1 MKKMLWLILMLIFIY
16 FYFDFLNSDY
26 FLIKTINVNK
36 DLELKLDFTNESY
49 LDVLKELKGKNIW
62 LLDTKLIEERIKED
76 VRIKDIKINKKFPSS
91 LDLILEEEEPFAKIK
106 YNNELFF
113 LNNNDKIFALDKEI
127 KSDNDIILNIDN
139 LEELKILKN
148 SLDKIRKS
156 KASFIVSDIF
166 LDSKENIILTLID
179 GTKIVSDYYVE
190 SEKYETAFA
199 LYKKLRD
206 SDKKVKY
213 IDIRFVDF
221 ICLPLL

>member
-49 LDVLKELKGKNIW
+49 LDVLKKLKGKNIW

-91 LDLILEEEEPFAKIK
+91 LDLILEEEEPFTKIK

-148 SLDKIRKS
+148 SLDKIRRS

-166 LDSKENIILTLID
+166 LDSKDNIILTLID
-179 GTKIVSDYYVE
+179 GTKILSDYHVE

-206 SDKKVKY
+206 SNKKIKY